1 MSHPVSRPADS
12 WSPLYFLASL
22 GAGGLAVTFFMYLMF
37 WVPHPG
43 QPVPIFEDL
52 ARAISTGSA
61 AQQTLI
67 GLSMAAIAAFG
78 FLNIRY
84 LLWNLRA
91 YRAFRATEAYTKLR
105 TSNGESAL
113 LAMPLALAMSV
124 NVGFILGLVFV
135 PGLWGVVEYL
145 FPFAMIAFGL
155 IGWLALTQI
164 GHFLGRVLSQGG
176 PSTSPPTTASPNS
189 SPPSRS
195 RWWPWASP
203 PPRR

>member
-1 MSHPVSRPADS
+1 MQPDGIHPNAEGVALIVEAIGPSVLELR
-12 WSPLYFLASL
+12 
-22 GAGGLAVTFFMYLMF
+22 
-37 WVPHPG
+37 
-43 QPVPIFEDL
+43 
-52 ARAISTGSA
+52 RAPT
-61 AQQTLI
+61 

-91 YRAFRATEAYTKLR
+91 YRAFRATEAYAKLR

-145 FPFAMIAFGL
+145 FPFAMVAFGL

-164 GHFLGRVLSQGG
+164 GRFLGRILSQGG
-176 PSTSPPTTASPNS
+176 PSTSPPTTASPSS

-195 RWWPWASP
+195 RWWPSASP
-203 PPRR
+203 PPPR